1 MQILARGH
9 KLTKHMSKFGRKDA
23 NGWACSEC
31 GKRDT
36 RVFSRNGTLQARQ
49 YKTR

>member
-36 RVFSRNGTLQARQ
+36 RVFSHKWNPSGQAI
-49 YKTR
+49 